1 VEVQGT
7 AEELRQAELHRA
19 RHLLGSLTQEQQAAV
34 ELMTRGLMSKFL
46 HLPLQALKSAARDG
60 DAAAL
65 ETIRGMFQRDC
76 GNRGA
81 GSEPAPDEEK

>member
-1 VEVQGT
+1 M
-7 AEELRQAELHRA
+7 
-19 RHLLGSLTQEQQAAV
+19 LGSLTPEQQAAV

-65 ETIRGMFQRDC
+65 ETIRGMFQRDI
-76 GNRGA
+76 GGKTA
-81 GSEPAPDEEK
+81 EPDAANAEPGGDRQDEK